1 MSEAPRPA
9 PARDDGEPGNR
20 ETLSLLWRALRYIAP
35 FRARFVGKLVLGLA
49 SLVPLFL
56 VPWPAKFLVDQV
68 IEGIPLGESRTPLPF
83 FVEPLVEP
91 LVGASPIVQVLWIA
105 SFQILLLLLV
115 GAIGTSGRESDH
127 TDAYL
132 SSGHD
137 TATTTE
143 NEANAGF
150 SLAGGLLGYFDY
162 RWTLR
167 LTQDLNH
174 HYRTRL
180 FERIQS
186 LPISAFD
193 DESIGDAVYRVMYD
207 TPSITNGC
215 FRIVLTPIL
224 STIAVLTVVGI
235 LGLVFGSH
243 PTIVWSA
250 FALLPIVFLGTLPFA
265 SAFRRRGQQSRR
277 AGASTTTVVE
287 EGMANILAVQSL
299 GGEGRERDRFDDA
312 SWQSFG
318 DYRAMVRLVLVSV
331 VVILSAAIVVWGR
344 ALLYVV
350 DLVIADQVSRGDFL
364 LLLTYF
370 AIIAGSAIEIG
381 ALWFRV
387 QGSAAGLHRVF
398 RLMDLPAENDA
409 PHARPAGPIQQGIRL
424 ESVSFAFPDGHRA
437 VEDANVE
444 VRSGRVTALVG
455 PAGAGKS
462 TLAYLVCGYLE
473 PSEGRVLV
481 DGRDAAGLTRDS
493 IRSQIAFVFQETALF
508 DETIEENIRL
518 GKPDASDLEVRQAAR
533 TAGADEFIQAL
544 PQGYATRLGR
554 AGGKLSVGQKQ
565 RLSIARAL
573 VRGAPV
579 LVLDEPTSALDTET
593 ENRLVAALREASRSR
608 AVLVIAHRL
617 STVRDADEILYVD
630 RGRILERG
638 THEELIQ
645 RPEGAYRRFVE
656 LQNRGAA

>member
-1 MSEAPRPA
+1 MSAAARPDI
-9 PARDDGEPGNR
+9 PDSR
-20 ETLSLLWRALRYIAP
+20 ETIGLLRRALRYIEP
-35 FRARFVGKLVLGLA
+35 FRARVLVKLGLGLA

-68 IEGIPLGESRTPLPF
+68 IEGIPIGESLTPIPF
-83 FVEPLVEP
+83 FVEPFIAP
-91 LVGASPIVQVLWIA
+91 LVGASTTTQVLWIA
-105 SFQILLLLLV
+105 AFQVVLLVLV

-150 SLAGGLLGYFDY
+150 SMAGGLLGYFDF

-174 HYRTRL
+174 HYRTKL

-207 TPSITNGC
+207 APSITNGC
-215 FRIVLTPIL
+215 FRIILTPALSVIAIL
-224 STIAVLTVVGI
+224 CVVGI
-235 LGLVFGSH
+235 LDLVFGSH
-243 PTIVWSA
+243 PEIVWSA
-250 FALLPIVFLGTLPFA
+250 FVLLPLVFFGTLPFA
-265 SAFRRRGQQSRR
+265 SAFRRRGQQSRV
-277 AGASTTTVVE
+277 AGSDTTTAVE
-287 EGMANILAVQSL
+287 EGMSNILAVQSL
-299 GGEGRERDRFDDA
+299 GSESRERDRFDDA

-318 DYRAMVRLVLVSV
+318 DYRAMIRMILLSV
-331 VVILSAAIVVWGR
+331 VIILVPTILIWGNI
-344 ALLYVV
+344 LLYTV
-350 DLVIADQVSRGDFL
+350 DLVIDGGISRGDFL

-370 AIIAGSAIEIG
+370 GIIAGASVEVG

-398 RLMDLPAENDA
+398 QLMDLPSEDDSPGTRAVSYIRE
-409 PHARPAGPIQQGIRL
+409 GIRL
-424 ESVSFAFPDGHRA
+424 EDVSFSFPDGKLA
-437 VEDANVE
+437 VDHVDLD
-444 VRSGRVTALVG
+444 VRVGKVTALVG

-462 TLAYLVCGYLE
+462 TLAYLACGYLP

-481 DGRDAAGLTRDS
+481 DGTDS
-493 IRSQIAFVFQETALF
+493 STLQRESLRTQIAFVFQETALF
-508 DETIEENIRL
+508 DETIAENIRL
-518 GKPDASDLEVRQAAR
+518 GKPDASDAEVQEAAR
-533 TAGADEFIQAL
+533 IAGADEFIRDM
-544 PQGYATRLGR
+544 PDGYETRLGR

-573 VRGAPV
+573 VRGAPL

-593 ENRLVAALREASRSR
+593 ENRVIRALQEASRSR

-617 STVRDADEILYVD
+617 SSIRKADEIIYLD
-630 RGRILERG
+630 RGRVVERG
-638 THEELIQ
+638 THADLMRVEG
-645 RPEGAYRRFVE
+645 GAYRRFVD
-656 LQNRGAA
+656 LQSRGAD